1 MQNRNSCPIFRVA
14 IACAILSA
22 FMAVAQTSTPP
33 PKYLYSSDFNGNK
46 VYEYVVNASTGA
58 IKPTIQKSASTHTGP
73 TRVASDK
80 GGYRLYVI
88 NNNSKDLSAY
98 FINRSNGDLSP
109 VPGSPVAIGHTP
121 TDVFVHPSGKYV
133 YVTTFISTTT
143 PTSFVYAFAVQSNG
157 SLKPVPGSP
166 FSTVNWARALTIDPQ
181 GKYLYV
187 SNYPESSTPAKSEVD
202 AYSINTTDGA
212 LTPVPGS
219 PYVEPNSAYCA
230 NGAWDVVIHPSG
242 NFLILPNMCEGIV
255 VYRISRT
262 TGTLTLVK
270 GSPFPVPYP
279 PGPVVQQSVAMDPLG
294 QYLWISA
301 QYCYSGCS
309 QTTDT
314 WKFNATTG
322 VPTYLE
328 SGESACGLITR
339 ADPSGKFVYV
349 IGDTQGS
356 GCAGTGLTPGIWGMS
371 VNRSNGSV
379 KNITGSPWASPNSD
393 GYLYDGLAVTP

>member
-1 MQNRNSCPIFRVA
+1 MQSLHIRS
-14 IACAILSA
+14 
-22 FMAVAQTSTPP
+22 FMRAVIVFGSVSTFIAVAQTSTPS
-33 PKYLYSSDFNGNK
+33 PKFLYSTDSNGNK
-46 VYEYVVNASTGA
+46 VYEYVVNPTSGKIT
-58 IKPTIQKSASTHTGP
+58 PTIQKNAATHTYP

-109 VPGSPVAIGHTP
+109 VPGSPVAIGKTP

-166 FSTVNWARALTIDPQ
+166 FSTVNWARALTIDAQ

-219 PYVEPNSAYCA
+219 PYIEPNSAYCA
-230 NGAWDVVIHPSG
+230 NGAWDVVVHPSG

-279 PGPVVQQSVAMDPLG
+279 PVPVLQSVAMDPLG
-294 QYLWISA
+294 QYLWIST
-301 QYCYSGCS
+301 QYCHSGCN

-328 SGESACGLITR
+328 SGENACGLITR

-349 IGDTQGS
+349 IGDKQGS

-371 VNRSNGSV
+371 VNRSNGSL
-379 KNITGSPWASPNSD
+379 KNITGSPWDSPNSD
-393 GYLYDGLAVTP
+393 MYLYDGLAVTP

>member
-1 MQNRNSCPIFRVA
+1 MCRMLLVCSIFSA
-14 IACAILSA
+14 IMA
-22 FMAVAQTSTPP
+22 FAQTSTPP
-33 PKYLYSSDFNGNK
+33 PKFLYSTDSNGNK
-46 VYEYVVNASTGA
+46 VRGYVVNATTGV
-58 IKPTIQKSASTHTGP
+58 IKPTGQTPPSTHTGP

-80 GGYRLYVI
+80 GGYRLYVV

-98 FINRSNGDLSP
+98 FINRSNGYLSP
-109 VPGSPVAIGHTP
+109 VPGSPFAIGQTP

-133 YVTTFISTTT
+133 YVTTLNSTSN
-143 PTSFVYAFAVQSNG
+143 PASFVYAFAVQSNG
-157 SLKPVPGSP
+157 SLKLVPGSP
-166 FSTVNWARALTIDPQ
+166 VSTVNWARALTTDPQ

-202 AYSINTTDGA
+202 AYSINSTDGA

-230 NGAWDVVIHPSG
+230 NGAWDMAVHPTG
-242 NFLILPNMCEGIV
+242 NFLVLPNMCEGLV

-262 TGTLTLVK
+262 TGTLTLIK

-279 PGPVVQQSVAMDPLG
+279 PDPVVESVAMDPVG
-294 QYLWISA
+294 QYLWISS
-301 QYCYSGCS
+301 QYCESGCG
-309 QTTDT
+309 QQTDT
-314 WKFNATTG
+314 WKFNTTTG

-349 IGDTQGS
+349 IGDKQGY
-356 GCAGTGLTPGIWGMS
+356 GCAGTSLTPGIWGMS
-371 VNRSNGSV
+371 VNRTNGTL

-393 GYLYDGLAVTP
+393 TFLYDGLAVTP